1 MILAITATLAGLL
14 AGTAFI
20 AYEFGHHYGYKEAAE
35 RYNIRINNIRR
46 WTTEEDYL

>member
-1 MILAITATLAGLL
+1 MILAITATLASLL
-14 AGTAFI
+14 AGTAF
-20 AYEFGHHYGYKEAAE
+20 EFGHHYGYKEAAE